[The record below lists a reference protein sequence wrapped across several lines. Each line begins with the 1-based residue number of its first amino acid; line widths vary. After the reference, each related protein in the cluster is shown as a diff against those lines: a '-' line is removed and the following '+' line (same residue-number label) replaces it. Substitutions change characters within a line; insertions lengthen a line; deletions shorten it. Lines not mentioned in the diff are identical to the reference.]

1 MISHRV
7 SEWTGDVMSVVGE
20 SVVVMVAGSG
30 LVTET
35 VEKIRVSRRD
45 RRLVRAALLI
55 IGMLA
60 VTDAV
65 LYLGRLI

>member
-1 MISHRV
+1 
-7 SEWTGDVMSVVGE
+7 MSVVGE